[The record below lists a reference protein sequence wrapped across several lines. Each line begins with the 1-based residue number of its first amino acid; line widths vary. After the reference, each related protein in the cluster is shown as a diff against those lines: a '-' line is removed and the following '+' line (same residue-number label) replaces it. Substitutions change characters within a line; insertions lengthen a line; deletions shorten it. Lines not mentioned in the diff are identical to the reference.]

1 MIFLEQI
8 TNQILREEGQVILAL
23 PDLGITWDTLEQLFI
38 GVFEQSKAYLS
49 VYDWERRHITDQ
61 KEKYDVA
68 HIRHIT
74 YNTTNQMQRFM
85 PDVPQQLWEF
95 NPYTHN
101 VSTLMNSN
109 YSLEVIKYAQCK
121 QLDYP
126 IMLDQVG
133 ANANQRILLPFT
145 PTDNINVKADGTA
158 LNVDV
163 TSATNTET
171 DDDCNDY
178 LDNSLPCPCK
188 GGSNET
194 ILTYSGDMT
203 GTFDSANYIMNVKFN
218 NDYNIVDMNLKSK
231 YVGIAELNMTCD
243 LFYKWYKAAL
253 LTMIGSIKSQ
263 VNMGGDMPFD
273 FNQDTLLER
282 GRQLFAELEE
292 LKAKKQHW
300 SNF

>member
-133 ANANQRILLPFT
+133 ANVNQRILLPFT

-171 DDDCNDY
+171 DNDCNSY

-194 ILTYSGDMT
+194 ILTYSGDMD
-203 GTFDSANYIMNVKFN
+203 GTFNSSNYIMNVKFN